1 MKNLIFV
8 IYDSILNSVFEGQV
22 LTPLLKKL
30 SSDDIEQAY
39 LISFEEKN
47 ICAKEVV
54 RLNNIHQKLHVI
66 ILKRNKFLMPR
77 LLFPE
82 IRKLKKQLFSLE
94 RYEIIARGPIA
105 GLIVQRSLAPQECLN
120 LIVQVRGLL
129 AEEYKYEH
137 RDAKG
142 MLKYFYKWRERQ
154 YRKVESLGF
163 KNLRNNLKNF
173 SIEVVSA
180 ALQRFLEKEYSV
192 DAHQCIVARDDVP
205 AKIDMQTVKLWR
217 EQMRAKLKIPA
228 DAFVYCFSGAV
239 KSWQCPHLVIDY
251 FKKCYECDKRSFLL
265 ILTFDVEKFT
275 ELLNIALPKSVFYVT
290 SVPHNK
296 IYQFLAAADKGMV
309 FREKNI
315 VSWVSRPVK
324 AMEYG
329 AVGLPIIHNNTVSW
343 LMENLV
349 LRAEVDK

>member
-8 IYDSILNSVFEGQV
+8 IYDGILNSVFEGQV

-39 LISFEEKN
+39 LISFEEKEL
-47 ICAKEVV
+47 CVKEVA

-66 ILKRNKFLMPR
+66 ILKRNKFLITC

-105 GLIVQRSLAPQECLN
+105 GFISQRSLDPQKCLN
-120 LIVQVRGLL
+120 LMVQARGLL

-137 RDAKG
+137 RNAKG
-142 MLKYFYKWRERQ
+142 MLKYFFKWRENQ
-154 YRKVESLGF
+154 YRKIESLGF
-163 KNLRNNLKNF
+163 KNLYNDLKNF
-173 SIEVVSA
+173 SIEVVSD
-180 ALQRFLEKEYSV
+180 ALQRVLEKEYGA
-192 DAHQCIVARDDVP
+192 DAQRCILARDDVP
-205 AKIDMQTVKLWR
+205 AKIDTQTVKLWR

-265 ILTFDVEKFT
+265 VLTFDVVQFT
-275 ELLNIALPKSVFYVT
+275 ELLNKAFPKSAFYVI
-290 SVPHNK
+290 SVPHDE

-315 VSWVSRPVK
+315 VSWISRPVK
-324 AMEYG
+324 AMEYE
-329 AVGLPIIHNNTVSW
+329 AVGLPFIHNNTVDW
-343 LMENLV
+343 VIENF
-349 LRAEVDK
+349 RSE